1 METFHPSPLL
11 TKLHYAKNFERFVL
25 QNILSWRTM
34 IEDWV
39 VLGNVTVVHFEN
51 VLANKTREIMK
62 VLEFLELDIASDRI
76 QCVAYYNFDIYQR
89 KHHSLETSP
98 FTENIRRIVN
108 QSILSVDRT
117 LTEYGHAGIPFEKYS
132 IP

>member
-1 METFHPSPLL
+1 
-11 TKLHYAKNFERFVL
+11 
-25 QNILSWRTM
+25 M

-51 VLANKTREIMK
+51 VLTNKTGEIIRIM
-62 VLEFLELDIASDRI
+62 EFLELNIDADRI
-76 QCVAYYNFDIYQR
+76 QCGAHYSFDMYQR
-89 KHHSLETSP
+89 IHQSLETSP
-98 FTENIRRIVN
+98 FTDKIRRIVN

-117 LTEYGHAGIPFEKYS
+117 LTQYGHTGIPFDKYS

>member
-1 METFHPSPLL
+1 MVTFNTSPQS
-11 TKLHYAKNFERFVL
+11 KRLHYSKNFERFVL
-25 QNILSWRTM
+25 QNILSWRAS

-39 VLGNVTVVHFEN
+39 VVGNVTVIHFEN

-76 QCVAYYNFDIYQR
+76 QCVAHYNFDIYQR